1 MGAGLTPHWGR
12 AVPPPLVTPGVGVG
26 GVEGGGDAGDGD
38 SQLWA
43 LAAGLGGHAWEE
55 EDEEDEEWC
64 VFVACISCALLYVF
78 LHVSRKGAI
87 ALSYIHASG
96 APRDPAT
103 HPQKHLTK
111 TNRDDLNISRH
122 GSVLPGRMVFSM
134 SRPQIAADEAALDR
148 SLHSSRHCGHG
159 GLDRSLHSQH
169 SAQSAPA
176 FPRGGAS
183 SGRSTPVGGGGGGP
197 QQHLR
202 PGSAP
207 PVWPQGQ
214 EQG

>member
-1 MGAGLTPHWGR
+1 MGVGLTPHWGR

-26 GVEGGGDAGDGD
+26 CVEEGGDAGDGD

-43 LAAGLGGHAWEE
+43 LAGLEGHAWEE
-55 EDEEDEEWC
+55 EDEEDEEEWC
-64 VFVACISCALLYVF
+64 VFCDLYFVLCCMF
-78 LHVSRKGAI
+78 FTCVDDAI
-87 ALSYIHASG
+87 ALSYKGVWRPERPHH
-96 APRDPAT
+96 P
-103 HPQKHLTK
+103 PQKHPTK

-148 SLHSSRHCGHG
+148 SLHSSRHGHG
-159 GLDRSLHSQH
+159 GLDRSLHSQY

-183 SGRSTPVGGGGGGP
+183 SGRSTPVGGSGGGGP